1 MGGSPCWGE
10 RWAGEGG
17 LHPVRM
23 CKVVLAHRQG
33 ASTDS
38 GKPEA
43 EGGFGMEGLSQ
54 CQGGWFPKGD
64 LNPEAEM

>member
-1 MGGSPCWGE
+1 M
-10 RWAGEGG
+10 
-17 LHPVRM
+17 RM

-38 GKPEA
+38 GKSEA
-43 EGGFGMEGLSQ
+43 EGCFGMEGLSQ